1 MKIYIRMISRR
12 LKNLREEKNLTQ
24 EELAHELGVSRQSII
39 SVEKGKCIPSLPLV
53 LRMAEMF
60 DRSFGDLFFQ
70 KNPQKGGD
78 KMPRDLMP
86 WSPFN
91 DLDRF
96 FDDEESQ
103 RRRMV
108 TLATPPINVKQI
120 EDSVILTADIPGVTE
135 NDIDIEIGDSFVDIS
150 GERKEEK
157 EEKEE
162 GYFRREVSYGSFQRR
177 IPLPTEIVADKSEA
191 TIKEGQL
198 TIVMPKLK
206 PSKPKVTKV
215 KVKKI

>member
-60 DRSFGDLFFQ
+60 NQSFEDLFFE
-70 KNPQKGGD
+70 KNSQKGGD

-91 DLDRF
+91 DIDRF
-96 FDDEESQ
+96 FDDEESP

-108 TLATPPINVKQI
+108 ALAVPPVNVKQT
-120 EDSVILTADIPGVTE
+120 EDAVILTADIPGVTE

-150 GERKEEK
+150 GERKEER

-198 TIVMPKLK
+198 TIMMPKLK

-215 KVKKI
+215 